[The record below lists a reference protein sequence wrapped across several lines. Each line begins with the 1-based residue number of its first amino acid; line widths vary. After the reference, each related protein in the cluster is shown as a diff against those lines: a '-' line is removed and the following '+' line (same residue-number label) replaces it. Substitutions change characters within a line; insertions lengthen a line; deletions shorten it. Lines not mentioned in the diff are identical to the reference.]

1 MRLFV
6 TGATGFIGSH
16 FVARALSA
24 GHEVVAHRRSDTSRP
39 RIALEQEPQWITE
52 SLAEVGGSELAGCD
66 ALVHLAAV
74 GISPR
79 VATWDE
85 LLQWNIAVPAKLLLA
100 AASAGVKRWIVTGSF
115 AEYGNAGLRYEFIP
129 PDAPLEPTYP
139 YAASKAAG
147 SVLFRTLAVEQRTR
161 LSYMRLFSVFGEG
174 QHESNLWPMIRNAA
188 LAGDDLPL
196 TPGEQLRDF
205 IAVERVAAE
214 LMAEVEDTS
223 IEPGVPRVRNIGTGQ
238 PQTVRAFA
246 EHWWREFGA
255 SGKLL
260 VGALA
265 YRDGEVMRF
274 VPQIDEQQ
282 LGEHRQGVAAA

>member
-16 FVARALSA
+16 FIAGALAA
-24 GHEVVAHRRSDTSRP
+24 GHEVVAHRRTDTSRP
-39 RIALEQEPQWITE
+39 RVTLEREPQWVTG
-52 SLAEVGGSELAGCD
+52 SLADVSERELAGCD
-66 ALVHLAAV
+66 VLVHLAAV

-85 LLQWNIAVPAKLLLA
+85 LLEWNIAVPAKLLLTA
-100 AASAGVKRWIVTGSF
+100 VSAGVKRWIVTGSF

-147 SVLFRTLAVEQRTR
+147 SVLFRTLATEQRAQ
-161 LSYMRLFSVFGEG
+161 LCYLRLFSVFGEG

-205 IAVERVAAE
+205 VAVERVAAE
-214 LMAEVEDTS
+214 LLAEVEDKS
-223 IEPGVPRVRNIGTGQ
+223 VAYGVPRMRNIGTGV
-238 PQTVRAFA
+238 PQTVREFA
-246 EHWWREFGA
+246 EHWWRRFGA
-255 SGKLL
+255 RGKLL

-265 YRDGEVMRF
+265 YREGEVMRF
-274 VPQIDEQQ
+274 VPHIDEQRR
-282 LGEHRQGVAAA
+282 GATAA